1 MNSLVFGSVCGVCG
15 VGGGWVG
22 VSVCVFMRVCVCL
35 FVCFSLW
42 MDLMFVGR
50 NAMCSHYLHI
60 ESNISNNDVIMI
72 INSLLWFLI

>member
-1 MNSLVFGSVCGVCG
+1 M
-15 VGGGWVG
+15 GGGWGMGGG
-22 VSVCVFMRVCVCL
+22 VSMCFYVCVCVCVCL

-60 ESNISNNDVIMI
+60 SQFISFISHSQFA
-72 INSLLWFLI
+72 NSGGHMTSQERFLK

>member
-1 MNSLVFGSVCGVCG
+1 MG
-15 VGGGWVG
+15 G
-22 VSVCVFMRVCVCL
+22 VSVCVFMCVCVCL

-72 INSLLWFLI
+72 INSILWSRGGSRVMVELGVIYT